1 MGERQQLFSGTDA
14 VRERH
19 RFDVARLEA
28 WMRVHV
34 DGFRAPLTVAQFKG
48 GQSNPTYL
56 VEAGGTRYVVRRK
69 PPGPLLPSAHA
80 VDREH
85 RVLTALQGTGFPVPR
100 TYGLCTDDSVIGT
113 SFYVME
119 FVEGRVLWEPALP
132 DLSPR
137 ERFAIY
143 DSLCEVLGRLH
154 ALDPRKLGLEDFGR
168 PGNYFARQIARWSRQ
183 YYASVDRPHAEMD
196 ALNDWLPRTIPPGD
210 ETTILHGDFKLDN
223 TILHPTE
230 PRVVAVLDWEISTL
244 GHPLGDFTYLCLPW
258 FRSGPFREL
267 DLAAHGLPTLDAYA
281 ASYCARAG
289 RPRIESFAWY
299 EAFHLFRSACILQGI
314 LGRVRDGTAS
324 SDHPSRIAEGIGPL
338 ATAAWAVARELGA

>member
-1 MGERQQLFSGTDA
+1 MGERQQIFSGTDA

-19 RFDVARLEA
+19 QFDAARLED

-34 DGFRAPLTVAQFKG
+34 DGFRGHLAVAQFKG

-56 VEAGGTRYVVRRK
+56 VEASGTRYVVRRK
-69 PPGPLLPSAHA
+69 PPGHLLPSAHA

-113 SFYVME
+113 WFYVME

-143 DSLCEVLGRLH
+143 DSLCEVLVRLH

-168 PGNYFARQIARWSRQ
+168 PGNYFARQIARWSKQ
-183 YYASVDRPHAEMD
+183 YCASVDRPHTEMD

-210 ETTILHGDFKLDN
+210 ETTIIHGDFKLDN
-223 TILHPTE
+223 TIIHP
-230 PRVVAVLDWEISTL
+230 PSR
-244 GHPLGDFTYLCLPW
+244 
-258 FRSGPFREL
+258 
-267 DLAAHGLPTLDAYA
+267 
-281 ASYCARAG
+281 
-289 RPRIESFAWY
+289 
-299 EAFHLFRSACILQGI
+299 
-314 LGRVRDGTAS
+314 AS
-324 SDHPSRIAEGIGPL
+324 SPCSTGRSRRSVTRL
-338 ATAAWAVARELGA
+338 AI

>member
-1 MGERQQLFSGTDA
+1 VGERQQIFSGTDA

-19 RFDVARLEA
+19 QFDAARLEG
-28 WMRVHV
+28 WMRMHV
-34 DGFRAPLTVAQFKG
+34 DGFRGPLTVAQFKG

-69 PPGPLLPSAHA
+69 PPGHLLPSAHA
-80 VDREH
+80 VDREY
-85 RVLTALQGTGFPVPR
+85 RVLTALHGTGFPVPR
-100 TYGLCTDDSVIGT
+100 TYGLCTDDGVIGT

-137 ERFAIY
+137 ERFSIY
-143 DSLCEVLGRLH
+143 DSLCEALARLH

-168 PGNYFARQIARWSRQ
+168 PGNYFARQIARWFKQ
-183 YYASVDRPHAEMD
+183 YVASVDRPHTEMD

-210 ETTILHGDFKLDN
+210 ETTIIHGDFKLDN
-223 TILHPTE
+223 TIIHPTE

-258 FRSGPFREL
+258 FRSGPFSGL

-281 ASYCARAG
+281 ASYCTRAG
-289 RPRIESFAWY
+289 RPPIESFAWY

-314 LGRVRDGTAS
+314 LGRVRDGTAT
-324 SDHPSRIAEGIGPL
+324 SDNPSRIAEGIDPL
-338 ATAAWAVARELGA
+338 ARAAWAIARELGA